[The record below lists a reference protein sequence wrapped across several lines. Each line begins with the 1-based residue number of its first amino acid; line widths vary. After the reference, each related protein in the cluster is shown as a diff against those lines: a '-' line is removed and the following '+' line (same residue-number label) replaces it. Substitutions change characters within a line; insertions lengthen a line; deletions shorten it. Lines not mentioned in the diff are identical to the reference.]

1 MRTKRVRAFFFSG
14 GDAFFFSGKTVTE
27 ERGLRIKACESVGA
41 RELQRGHKEVIR
53 MHIPDNYLSPQTC
66 AVMTAVCV
74 PAWIISIRKVR
85 GELPKEKVSMMG
97 AAAALSFLGMM
108 FNVPLP
114 GGTTGHAVGGTLAAI
129 LLGPYAACI
138 SISTALLLQAL
149 IFGDGGILAFGANC
163 FNMALVLPFVGYA
176 LYRLL
181 TKGAA
186 AGTSSSEAS
195 PMQGKENGT
204 SEKRRILAAAVRKDG
219 SGISEKR
226 RLIAAGIA
234 SYVGINAAALCAAIE
249 FGIQPLLFRDAAGQ
263 PMYCPYDLSVS
274 IPAMMAGHLSIF
286 GLAEVVFT
294 VLILAFCDK
303 VGVSAAESVK
313 TDVPG
318 NAAMDDEKKGSRAVG
333 ILIACLIVFTPIG
346 LLAEGTAW
354 GEWGTD
360 EIVEMAGYTP
370 AGMTGGFE
378 WSSLLPDYSVG
389 NLPEW
394 FGYILSAV
402 IGAAALV
409 IIFKLFSNGKKT
421 GTEQTA

>member
-1 MRTKRVRAFFFSG
+1 
-14 GDAFFFSGKTVTE
+14 
-27 ERGLRIKACESVGA
+27 
-41 RELQRGHKEVIR
+41 

-226 RLIAAGIA
+226 RLIAAGMA

-402 IGAAALV
+402 IGAAALI

>member
-1 MRTKRVRAFFFSG
+1 
-14 GDAFFFSGKTVTE
+14 
-27 ERGLRIKACESVGA
+27 
-41 RELQRGHKEVIR
+41 

-294 VLILAFCDK
+294 VLILTFCDK

-402 IGAAALV
+402 IGAAALI

>member
-1 MRTKRVRAFFFSG
+1 
-14 GDAFFFSGKTVTE
+14 
-27 ERGLRIKACESVGA
+27 
-41 RELQRGHKEVIR
+41 

-303 VGVSAAESVK
+303 VAVSAAESVK

-402 IGAAALV
+402 IGAAALI